1 MPLANVA
8 VIATYPLF
16 HGFYPNGTPLLG
28 GKLYT
33 YEAGTSTPAAAYHD
47 AAATMPHQNPIILDD
62 RGEALV
68 HIAQSML
75 WRLETS
81 TGVQLWTVDNI
92 VGSGGGAGDI
102 PPSTVG
108 VDHRG
113 CQHWAAGLGGT
124 DGPTLLPYH
133 AG

>member
-1 MPLANVA
+1 VANTA

-16 HGFYPNGTPLLG
+16 HGFYPDGTPLLG

-33 YEAGTSTPAAAYHD
+33 YQAGTSTPAAAYHD

-68 HIAQSML
+68 HVTQAML
-75 WRLETS
+75 WRLETP
-81 TGVQLWTVDNI
+81 TGVQLWEVDNI
-92 VGSGGGAGDI
+92 GGWGNGGGATI

-108 VDHRG
+108 VDHG
-113 CQHWAAGLGGT
+113 DVSIGLV
-124 DGPTLLPYH
+124 
-133 AG
+133 A

>member
-1 MPLANVA
+1 MSNVG

-16 HGFYPNGTPLLG
+16 HGFFPNGDCLVG

-33 YEAGTSTPAAAYHD
+33 YQAGTSTPAAAYHD

-68 HIAQSML
+68 HVTQAML
-75 WRLETS
+75 WQLKDPDD
-81 TGVQLWTVDNI
+81 VLLWTVDNI
-92 VGSGGGAGDI
+92 GGWGQGGGATI

-108 VDHRG
+108 VDHPDVSI
-113 CQHWAAGLGGT
+113 GLVG
-124 DGPTLLPYH
+124 
-133 AG
+133 